1 MTMSA
6 IIAENLKKF
15 YDKKGKKAA
24 LNGVSF
30 ETERG
35 SVTALLGPNGSGKT
49 TSIRIIM
56 GLIFP
61 NQGKVSILG
70 DDPFSSKKV
79 FREVGYVQ
87 ELPNL
92 PPFMSGREV
101 LEMSCS
107 LKGIDKAE
115 VSKVLDVVGMKE
127 FADRKIAKYSK
138 GMTQRIAIA
147 EALLGNPSLLVMDE
161 PNIGTDPI
169 INLKIREVI
178 QDLKKDGTSVFM
190 TSHQLDDVRK
200 LADTVYLIYKGK
212 IFFKG
217 TVEDMVKKFLGI
229 IVIVDTTT
237 PEKLQEVIKSIDY
250 VTVSETR
257 KRGEDYRFL
266 LSLKE
271 DRREELSQILISQ
284 GVKIKDFFINDELDE
299 AYGRAMENA
308 SKTSN

>member
-1 MTMSA
+1 MIMSA
-6 IIAENLKKF
+6 IIVENLKKF
-15 YDKKGKKAA
+15 YDKKGKKPA

-61 NQGKVSILG
+61 NEGKVSILG

-107 LKGIDKAE
+107 MKGIDKGE
-115 VSKVLDVVGMKE
+115 VSKVLDIVGMKE

-178 QDLKKDGTSVFM
+178 QDLKKGGTSVFM

-200 LADTVYLIYKGK
+200 LADSVYLIYKGK

-217 TVEDMVKKFLGI
+217 TVEEMIKKFLGI

-250 VTVSETR
+250 VTVSEMR

-284 GVKIKDFFINDELDE
+284 GVRIKDFFINDELDE

-308 SKTSN
+308 SKDK